1 MAELFTV
8 MALIYFFVREV
19 FLMYKTGTDQSFLHA
34 MHTTATNNLGQKVQT
49 SDHAVTPIPSMAAP
63 PALLKLN
70 IKTLNANEI

>member
-1 MAELFTV
+1 M

-49 SDHAVTPIPSMAAP
+49 SDHAVNTYPINGCTTSSAQA
-63 PALLKLN
+63 KH
-70 IKTLNANEI
+70 